1 MLEIKILFK
10 SGYIGYFTPINEDDP
25 TEESIFRLRELIS
38 TAKKQLM
45 RGSFELKELKTDYI
59 TVIDVQEIV
68 TFGTRL
74 VEKSNEL
81 ILNKPKCVNKK
92 VSKKKKT

>member
-10 SGYIGYFTPINEDDP
+10 SGYIGYFTPINEEEP
-25 TEESIFRLRELIS
+25 TEESIFKLRELIS

-59 TVIDVQEIV
+59 TVIDVQEIAA
-68 TFGTRL
+68 FGTKL
-74 VEKSNEL
+74 VEKKDEA
-81 ILNKPKCVNKK
+81 IKNKQNCINRKII
-92 VSKKKKT
+92 KKKRA